1 VINLA
6 LVYVLVSVERGRLEE
21 IRRELVRLPRVS
33 EVNYVTGK
41 YDIVAKLKGE
51 KLEELLKI
59 VVINLQKLRGLKR
72 TETLVGQT

>member
-1 VINLA
+1 VTNLA
-6 LVYVLVSVERGRLEE
+6 LVYVFVSVERGRLEDA
-21 IRRELVRLPRVS
+21 RREIVRLPRVS

-59 VVINLQKLRGLKR
+59 VAINLQKLRGLKR
-72 TETLVGQT
+72 TETLVGQI

>member
-6 LVYVLVSVERGRLEE
+6 LIYVLVSVERGRLEDA
-21 IRRELVRLPRVS
+21 RRELVRLPRVS

-41 YDIVAKLKGE
+41 YDIVAKFKGG

-59 VVINLQKLRGLKR
+59 VAINLQKLRGLKR
-72 TETLVGQT
+72 TETLVAQP

>member
-6 LVYVLVSVERGRLEE
+6 LVYVLVSVERGRLED

-51 KLEELLKI
+51 ELEELLKI
-59 VVINLQKLRGLKR
+59 VHVNIQKLRGLKK
-72 TETLVGQT
+72 TETLVSMI